1 MVQKQEPMKE
11 ERKIRLE
18 LQVSTLWKAG
28 TFIFALLFVI
38 SLLTGGFQG
47 SQDRTNIAQGGSA
60 QGGNQPFA
68 AGPQGPQAPGAG
80 QQAQQKIVAVSE
92 DDDPVMGD
100 EDADVT
106 IIEFSDYQCPFC
118 EKFYSQTLP
127 QLKKD
132 YIDTGKVK
140 LVYRDYPLPFHPF
153 AEKAAE
159 AANCA
164 GEQGKYFAM
173 HDKIFAN
180 QATLN
185 EENLKVWGASIGLD
199 ANKFNSCL
207 DSGKMAAEIAKDL
220 ADGNAAGVSG
230 TPSFFVNG
238 KILVGAQPFAAFKT
252 VIDQELAR

>member
-38 SLLTGGFQG
+38 SLLTGGFQD
-47 SQDRTNIAQGGSA
+47 SQGRANVAQGGSA

-68 AGPQGPQAPGAG
+68 AGPQAPGAG
-80 QQAQQKIVAVSE
+80 QQAQQKIVDVSE

-127 QLKKD
+127 LLKKD

-173 HDKIFAN
+173 HDKIFDN
-180 QATLN
+180 QASLSVD
-185 EENLKVWGASIGLD
+185 NLKLWAQQIGLD

-207 DSGKMAAEIAKDL
+207 DSGKMAAEVAKDL
-220 ADGNAAGVSG
+220 ADANAAGASG
-230 TPSFFVNG
+230 TPTFFING
-238 KILVGAQPFAAFKT
+238 KRLVGAQPFAAFKT
-252 VIDQELAR
+252 VIDEELSK